1 MKKYFPNVRRI
12 ACFFHYKQNIIKNIR
27 NYGLY
32 KKEHKINSDFIIKKL
47 SYLPITYNG
56 DYKIC
61 QNALKKLKSQFPEY
75 NNFLTN
81 YFEKNFEH
89 FYLDKSLDYQSIP
102 SNCRTNNFLEN
113 YNGYIK
119 THLGKNRYIN
129 WVNFIHFIKTE
140 SQRNSN
146 KPHENANSMQT

>member
-1 MKKYFPNVRRI
+1 M
-12 ACFFHYKQNIIKNIR
+12 
-27 NYGLY
+27 
-32 KKEHKINSDFIIKKL
+32 
-47 SYLPITYNG
+47 
-56 DYKIC
+56 
-61 QNALKKLKSQFPEY
+61 KKLKSQFPEY

-81 YFEKNFEH
+81 YFVKNFEH

-140 SQRNSN
+140 SQRNLN
-146 KPHENANSMQT
+146 KLHENAN

>member
-1 MKKYFPNVRRI
+1 M
-12 ACFFHYKQNIIKNIR
+12 
-27 NYGLY
+27 
-32 KKEHKINSDFIIKKL
+32 
-47 SYLPITYNG
+47 
-56 DYKIC
+56 
-61 QNALKKLKSQFPEY
+61 LKSQFPEY

-81 YFEKNFEH
+81 YFEKNFEP
-89 FYLDKSLDYQSIP
+89 FFLDKSLDYQSIP

-140 SQRNSN
+140 SQRNLN
-146 KPHENANSMQT
+146 KLHENANLNILTFKKNEDKNIIKDMKTKKDNINFNNDNDIDTNENNKKDKEKRISMILKILILL